1 MEGETLYS
9 LRCKDHLDRP
19 PARWRIDDADRA
31 ADDAAAF
38 AGGVLN
44 GFAIDGRPD
53 ARPGACG
60 PSRPV
65 ANGRRAD

>member
-1 MEGETLYS
+1 LG
-9 LRCKDHLDRP
+9 RP
-19 PARWRIDDADRA
+19 LARLRIDDADRA

-60 PSRPV
+60 PARPV
-65 ANGRRAD
+65 ACVRRAD